1 MKQFYRNG
9 DNFYIIHRSIGI
21 PYFTDKNGVLKM
33 EFVKAWRNYLNEISF
48 SAASAFE
55 YELYMRQQSPIYRQ
69 LCEEKEAREKLGNKQ
84 NLQLTKRGK
93 RK

>member
-33 EFVKAWRNYLNEISF
+33 EFVKAWRNYLNGVDHVLRTDSHFLFVETIQD
-48 SAASAFE
+48 AVVV
-55 YELYMRQQSPIYRQ
+55 
-69 LCEEKEAREKLGNKQ
+69 EE
-84 NLQLTKRGK
+84 
-93 RK
+93 